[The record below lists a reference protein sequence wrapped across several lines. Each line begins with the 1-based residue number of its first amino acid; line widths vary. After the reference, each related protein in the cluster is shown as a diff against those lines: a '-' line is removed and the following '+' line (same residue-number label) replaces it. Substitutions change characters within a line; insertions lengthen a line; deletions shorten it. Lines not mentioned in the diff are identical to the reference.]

1 MSTSGRRS
9 GSRWRYAKRID
20 HSSGDIVS
28 LFRVRGLDVQM
39 LRDGKWEV
47 ANYQRGL
54 DIIEDP
60 DFEWLSRQ
68 EASNLHSYLRC
79 GQIEIPKRLDLEP
92 SLRYKKWECPN
103 CRTFTVVPA
112 VVGLPGADL
121 MEAERDGHVVLH
133 GCTVFGDQPER
144 PVACT
149 VCHWQGEHVRGKTL
163 RQSL

>member
-1 MSTSGRRS
+1 MSRGGRPRIA
-9 GSRWRYAKRID
+9 RWRYGKRVKVD
-20 HSSGDIVS
+20 SCRIVA
-28 LFRVRGLDVQM
+28 LFRE
-39 LRDGKWEV
+39 RDFVVETLHLGKWV
-47 ANYQRGL
+47 LTNNSRWF
-54 DIIEDP
+54 DVSEDSQ
-60 DFEWLSRQ
+60 FEWLSRQ

-79 GQIEIPKRLDLEP
+79 GQTETPERLDLEP

-112 VVGLPGADL
+112 VVGLPGVDL

-163 RQSL
+163 RQSS